1 MQVEKYQTML
11 ENKIN
16 INIKQNQTKN
26 NIQYLMY
33 IIFVKVFL
41 GFKYTDNYVLN
52 IKINPLSVI
61 NILSLFETSYLK
73 LIPKLHHPNPKVSK
87 ETNALI
93 IFNKAL
99 R

>member
-41 GFKYTDNYVLN
+41 GFKYTDNYV
-52 IKINPLSVI
+52 
-61 NILSLFETSYLK
+61 
-73 LIPKLHHPNPKVSK
+73 
-87 ETNALI
+87 
-93 IFNKAL
+93 
-99 R
+99 